1 MNNISIIIPVLNE
14 AQNLEVLLPY
24 LHCNTSSELISE
36 ILVVDGGS
44 SDGSQKIVTAF
55 SKNHPKVLGLNS
67 PKGRA
72 KQMNFGALNSK
83 GTVLYFLHADSIPP
97 ENFDRYIVDAI
108 QKGSKAGCFKMRFN
122 SSHWWLK
129 LAGWGTQFNWKSCR
143 GGDQSLFVEKKVFN
157 SLGGFNENFIICED
171 NEFIYKLYKHYN
183 FKVLPYWLTTSSR
196 RYQANGV
203 WTLQYHFWVIH
214 LKKFFGATP
223 KTLEAYYLKYIH

>member
-55 SKNHPKVLGLNS
+55 SKNYPKLLGLNS

-108 QKGSKAGCFKMRFN
+108 QKRSKAGCFKMRFN